1 MENNNHS
8 QVLTAVE
15 KESGDA
21 SLPSSTA
28 GLYNTLCEALH
39 LSDKQ
44 FQMIQGVLPVQTD
57 AAGVYN
63 FVDGIPPVSVSTLY
77 TSNPIN
83 GLNGNMQI
91 VISDAK
97 PSFLSKLAQDN
108 YLNPKY
114 WVDGNVSVDPVYSP
128 NFAELYNQVNNGSS
142 AVVEFD
148 SATADT
154 NIDSSWAKSTGSAGV
169 GFWGTSSSSVST
181 ELNKKASSSR
191 ITVSIS
197 IDKYAYLQ
205 VRAGGWFTQGFFT
218 NQYKDPGK
226 WNNGQSDWDKVFGP
240 QGSCQ
245 NVANQVLLI
254 NGYTITTTSFAVYS
268 ESEYSQIVT
277 SKDTNVWPFYT
288 SHSNSTVTQTH
299 THDSNGYIIT
309 TITCKPGSLQIFGMG
324 VIPTKLAIEGPSISR
339 LI

>member
-1 MENNNHS
+1 MDNNHS
-8 QVLTAVE
+8 QVLSSVQQGT
-15 KESGDA
+15 GDV
-21 SLPSSTA
+21 SLPNSTA
-28 GLYNTLCEALH
+28 GLYNTLCKGLN

-91 VISDAK
+91 VINDAK
-97 PSFLSKLAQDN
+97 DSFLKDLALKN
-108 YLNPKY
+108 YTNEKY
-114 WVDGNVSVDPVYSP
+114 WIDGDVAVNPIYAP
-128 NFAELYNQVNNGSS
+128 GFADLYNQVNNGSS
-142 AVVEFD
+142 AFISFD
-148 SATADT
+148 SATADS

-181 ELNKKASSSR
+181 EVNKKASSSR
-191 ITVSIS
+191 ITVTIS

-226 WNNGQSDWDKVFGP
+226 WKQGQEDWDRVFGP
-240 QGSCQ
+240 KGSCQ
-245 NVANQVLLI
+245 NISNQVLLI
-254 NGYTITTTSFAVYS
+254 NGYTITTTSFAKYS
-268 ESEYSQIVT
+268 DSEYKQITT

-288 SHSNSTVTQTH
+288 SHSSSSVTQTH
-299 THDSNGYIIT
+299 THDSEGYIT
-309 TITCKPGSLQIFGMG
+309 TKVTCKPGSLQIFGMG
-324 VIPTKLAIEGPSISR
+324 VIPTKLAIEGPSVSR

>member
-1 MENNNHS
+1 MENNHS
-8 QVLTAVE
+8 QVLTPTQ
-15 KESGDA
+15 KETGEA
-21 SLPSSTA
+21 SLPNSTA

-39 LSDKQ
+39 LSNKQ

-57 AAGVYN
+57 ASGVYN

-108 YLNPKY
+108 YVNEKY
-114 WVDGNVSVDPVYSP
+114 WVDGNVAVDPIYAP
-128 NFAELYNQVNNGSS
+128 NFADLYNQVNNGSS
-142 AVVEFD
+142 VNVVFD
-148 SATADT
+148 SATANT

-191 ITVSIS
+191 ITVNVS
-197 IDKYAYLQ
+197 IDKYAFLQ

-218 NQYKDPGK
+218 NQYKDPNK
-226 WNNGQSDWDKVFGP
+226 WLQGQADWDRVFGP

-245 NVANQVLLI
+245 NIANQVLLV

-268 ESEYSQIVT
+268 ESEYKQIVT

-288 SHSNSTVTQTH
+288 SHSSSTVTQTH
-299 THDSNGYIIT
+299 THDSEGYITT
-309 TITCKPGSLQIFGMG
+309 TITCKPGSLQILGMG
-324 VIPTKLAIEGPSISR
+324 VIPTKLAIEGPSASR

>member
-1 MENNNHS
+1 MDNNNHS
-8 QVLTAVE
+8 DVLSSVKNETG
-15 KESGDA
+15 SA

-28 GLYNTLCEALH
+28 GLYNTLCEGLH

-44 FQMIQGVLPVQTD
+44 FQMIQGVLPVQTN
-57 AAGVYN
+57 ASGVYN

-108 YLNPKY
+108 YVNPKY
-114 WVDGNVSVDPVYSP
+114 WVDGNVAVDPIYAPS
-128 NFAELYNQVNNGSS
+128 FADLYNQVENGSS
-142 AVVEFD
+142 AYIAFD
-148 SATADT
+148 SETADT
-154 NIDSSWAKSTGSAGV
+154 NIDSSWAKNTGSAGV

-181 ELNKKASSSR
+181 ELNKRASSSR
-191 ITVSIS
+191 ITVTIA

-218 NQYKDPGK
+218 SQYKDPAK
-226 WNNGQSDWDKVFGP
+226 WSQGQADWDRVFGP

-245 NVANQVLLI
+245 NIANQVLLI
-254 NGYTITTTSFAVYS
+254 NGYTITTTSYAKYS
-268 ESEYSQIVT
+268 DSEFKEIVE

-299 THDSNGYIIT
+299 THDSEGYIT
-309 TITCKPGSLQIFGMG
+309 TKIVCKPGSLQIFGMG
-324 VIPTKLAIEGPSISR
+324 VIPTKLAIEGPSVSR
-339 LI
+339 MI